1 MLSRFFSL
9 GFLGNRI
16 MIKQLH
22 LLFAFALC
30 LSIGLGPAIATAHD
44 HDDHEHEESS
54 CSVTVFQHSSVAVTT
69 DIVRINVT
77 TAATPIIVHSKDA
90 VISRVRACQLA
101 RAPPF
106 HL

>member
-1 MLSRFFSL
+1 
-9 GFLGNRI
+9 

-22 LLFAFALC
+22 SVFAFALC
-30 LSIGLGPAIATAHD
+30 LIIAFGPVIASAHD
-44 HDDHEHEESS
+44 HDDHEESN
-54 CSVTVFQHSSVAVTT
+54 CSVTVFQHCSAAVTT